1 MKLQTKKII
10 GLTALAVGVLVVDK
24 IVRDVKKICQMA
36 DEQEEPVVEVEEEIE
51 ATEETVVE
59 VIEDAPVV
67 EEPVVE
73 ATDVDAATT
82 ETIAE

>member
-24 IVRDVKKICQMA
+24 IVRDVKKICAMA
-36 DEQEEPVVEVEEEIE
+36 NEQEELTVAVDEEIE
-51 ATEETVVE
+51 ATEETAAE
-59 VIEDAPVV
+59 AIEDAPVV
-67 EEPVVE
+67 EEPIAE
-73 ATDVDAATT
+73 AADTDAVAT